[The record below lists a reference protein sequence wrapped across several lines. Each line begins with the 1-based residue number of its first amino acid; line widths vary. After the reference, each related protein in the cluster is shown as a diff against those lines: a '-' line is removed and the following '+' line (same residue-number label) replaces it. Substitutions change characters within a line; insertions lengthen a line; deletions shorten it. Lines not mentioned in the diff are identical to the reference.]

1 MSGYKTMKVRI
12 TFQDELLGTKPSNPD
27 VYGDYIASK
36 APDAKTMA
44 EEIEAFGVEEVA
56 EKGTTIFL
64 RNADGVPYLEDYT
77 VKGFFKDSAAA
88 LRKVPGTV
96 SSKVKAFKKE
106 IDGLVFIKPREIIL
120 HMSGEMS
127 YCQRPLRASTPM
139 GERVSLA
146 KSECAPAGTWIEFEI
161 ECLTDTMYDLVV
173 ELLDY
178 GALRGMG
185 QWRNSGKGRFVW
197 EWLE

>member
-1 MSGYKTMKVRI
+1 MSGYKRMKVRV
-12 TFQDELLGTKPSNPD
+12 TFEDELLGTKPANPD

-56 EKGTTIFL
+56 EKGTTVFL
-64 RNADGVPYLEDYT
+64 RNADGDLYLEDYT
-77 VKGFFKDSAAA
+77 IKGFFKDSCAA
-88 LRKVPGTV
+88 LKKVSGTV
-96 SSKVKAFKKE
+96 SSKVKAYKKE
-106 IDGLVFIKPREIIL
+106 IDGLVFVKPREIVI
-120 HMSGEMS
+120 HTSGDIG

-146 KSECAPAGTWIEFEI
+146 KSECIPAGSWIEFEI
-161 ECLTDTMYDLVV
+161 SCLTDTMYDLVV

-185 QWRNSGKGRFVW
+185 QWRNSGKGRFSW